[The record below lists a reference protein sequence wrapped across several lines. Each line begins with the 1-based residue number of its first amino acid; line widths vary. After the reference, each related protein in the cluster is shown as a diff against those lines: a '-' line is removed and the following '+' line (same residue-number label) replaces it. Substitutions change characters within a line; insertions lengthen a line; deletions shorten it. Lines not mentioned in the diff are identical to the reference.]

1 MLLEKKEIEQL
12 PHKRI
17 EIDVKKIKN
26 LETTNLL
33 FEKTNRCWFLV
44 A

>member
-17 EIDVKKIKN
+17 EIDVKKNKII
-26 LETTNLL
+26 LL
-33 FEKTNRCWFLV
+33 DISV
-44 A
+44 